1 VSVKR
6 AAVLLLLLCPA
17 SWAADKDKPSTGKAR
32 PGKAV
37 LEIPGYTIRKI
48 QGFQLI
54 VNNEVLQENDKSELE
69 RKPLDVLELELKTL
83 ADIMPR
89 RALNALRNVLVW
101 VEWDEKQAMG
111 NGRKGLPLAIYYGGH
126 QLQLLQ
132 EGKHPLKA
140 KNVTILRMKSLTGE
154 HQPKR
159 DSGRCVILH
168 EIAHAVHDRVIGT
181 DNPDIK
187 AAYSQA
193 MQRKLYDSTMYAS
206 TNEKE
211 FFAELTCAYFDQLNY
226 FPNKRADLKK
236 HDPVTYQVMEQV
248 WGKQKVAREPG
259 TTPSPGDLPDL
270 KLDKIDLGN
279 PVLGPKV
286 AAEDL
291 RGRAVLVVL
300 WNAGSPSSLAC
311 FSKVSPWDAELS
323 DFGLATVA
331 VHLTGSQ
338 KVEVEAVARS
348 RGVAFAVTEGKWLKG
363 GLVEDFKDFPLG
375 LVFDHDGQCV
385 YRGSPFNAEKAVRAA
400 VGKALAASIG
410 SETTP
415 KALTPYLDALNKGQA
430 PSFVLSRL
438 GPLTRSGD
446 ASTAE
451 AAKGLIAKM
460 TEVGHEALRKAG
472 PLVETDPAAAFLMVE
487 RLPAVFKETDVAAEA
502 SKLLVELRK
511 TNAVTTELRARTRLT
526 AVKKIDAEL
535 NGKPGSFD
543 PKLESFRRDNAVLLA
558 QLQEIVQQMKKAFPM
573 AKATERAV
581 RIGDRYGL
589 TVR

>member
-140 KNVTILRMKSLTGE
+140 KNVTILRMKSLTEE

-400 VGKALAASIG
+400 VGKSLAASIG

-487 RLPAVFKETDVAAEA
+487 RLPAVFKETDV
-502 SKLLVELRK
+502 
-511 TNAVTTELRARTRLT
+511 TTELRARTRLT